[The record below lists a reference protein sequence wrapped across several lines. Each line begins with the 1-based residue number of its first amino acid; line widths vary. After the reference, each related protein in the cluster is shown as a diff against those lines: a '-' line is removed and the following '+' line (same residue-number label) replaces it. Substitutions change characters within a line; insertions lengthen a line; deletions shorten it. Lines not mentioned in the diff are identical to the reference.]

1 MALYSFIIQT
11 DYKNVSLGLL
21 KDKEVIKEIILDKHQ
36 VSQFLM
42 DRFLM
47 LLQQYDLT
55 WTDIAYIGVN
65 QGPGPFTTL
74 RAIIATV
81 NGISFAVRVPLVGID
96 GLSTFLTE
104 YNFQTDLVVCIF
116 NAFNQDL
123 YFAVTKNN
131 QIVCSG
137 WKPASILL
145 EELALLYATQKI
157 TFIGNGV
164 ILFKKDILKLFQD
177 RAILPD
183 PFPEFPSLKHIAS
196 VADMQWN
203 ITHEGSNKL
212 VPLYLKS
219 NTYKTSC
226 PSI

>member
-1 MALYSFIIQT
+1 MVYSFIIQT
-11 DYKNVSLGLL
+11 DYKNVSLALFKRNAL
-21 KDKEVIKEIILDKHQ
+21 IQEIFLDKHQ
-36 VSQFLM
+36 ISQFLM

-47 LLQQYDLT
+47 LLRQYNLT
-55 WTDIAYIGVN
+55 WKDIVYIGVN

-81 NGISFAVRVPLVGID
+81 NGISFAVGVPLIGID

-104 YNFQTDLVVCIF
+104 HTFQTDLVVCIF

-123 YFAVTKNN
+123 YFAVTNKDKML
-131 QIVCSG
+131 CSG
-137 WKPASILL
+137 WKPGSLL
-145 EELALLYATQKI
+145 LDELAALYPMQNI

-164 ILFKKDILKLFQD
+164 LLFKKDIKRLFEE
-177 RAILPD
+177 RAYLPD
-183 PFPEFPSLKHIAS
+183 PFPEFPSLKHIAFT
-196 VADMQWN
+196 ADLLWSS
-203 ITHEGSNKL
+203 TKEGSRKL
-212 VPLYLKS
+212 IPLYLKS

>member
-1 MALYSFIIQT
+1 MVYSFIIQT

-21 KDKEVIKEIILDKHQ
+21 KDKVLIQEILLDKHQ

-47 LLQQYDLT
+47 LLQQHDLT
-55 WTDIAYIGVN
+55 WTDISYIGVN

-81 NGISFAVRVPLVGID
+81 NGISFAVGVPLVGID

-104 YNFQTDLVVCIF
+104 HTFQTDLVVCIF

-123 YFAVTKNN
+123 YFAVTSNG
-131 QIVCSG
+131 QTLCSG
-137 WKPASILL
+137 WKSGSLLL
-145 EELALLYATQKI
+145 EELAALYITQNI

-164 ILFKKDILKLFQD
+164 VLFKKDIKRLFGD
-177 RAILPD
+177 RAFLPD
-183 PFPEFPSLKHIAS
+183 PLPEFPSLKHIALT
-196 VADMQWN
+196 ADDYWSTTQ
-203 ITHEGSNKL
+203 EGSRKL
-212 VPLYLKS
+212 IPLYLKS

-226 PSI
+226 PTV